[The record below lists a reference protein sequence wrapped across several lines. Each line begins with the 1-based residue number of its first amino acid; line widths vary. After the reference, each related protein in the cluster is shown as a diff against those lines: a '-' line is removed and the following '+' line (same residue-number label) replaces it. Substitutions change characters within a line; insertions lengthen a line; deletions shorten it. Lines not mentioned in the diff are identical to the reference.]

1 MCGVGGEGVTSL
13 AREPKTEVMAAVAS
27 KVGAGGVADV
37 ARAGVAT
44 SDTGI
49 GWRGWGVET
58 TTMAVSVEA
67 WGGVEI
73 GAEAGAGAAAEAAA
87 DSSASIRA
95 SQIV

>member
-1 MCGVGGEGVTSL
+1 MGGEGVTSS

-27 KVGAGGVADV
+27 KVGVADV

-49 GWRGWGVET
+49 GWGGGGVET
-58 TTMAVSVEA
+58 TTMAVSEGA
-67 WGGVEI
+67 WGGVEA